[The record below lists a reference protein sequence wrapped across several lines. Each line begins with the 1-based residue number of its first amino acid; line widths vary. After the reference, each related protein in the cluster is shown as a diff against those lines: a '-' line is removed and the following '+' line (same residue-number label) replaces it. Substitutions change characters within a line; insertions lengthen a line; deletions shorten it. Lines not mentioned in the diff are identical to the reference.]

1 MRIYYSLTTV
11 DPVILSQTTATTN
24 NHECL
29 DYIPGSTIL
38 GALAAQLYSSLDEQ
52 SSWAIFHS
60 GAVQFGPSYPVA
72 DQQLALPIPACWH
85 FEKDKKA
92 FDGNKLNQA
101 ELVNQAHPDF
111 ERTEGVQYKQCR
123 NGYISSSGETASVE
137 QGLSVKTAIN
147 RETGIAKDGSLF
159 SYAYLEAKQTFIGWI
174 DSDNLDYLNE
184 IKSQL
189 SGQFSL
195 GRSRNTEFGRVDIHL
210 LDEMPVN
217 PPKVMN
223 EVLTIWCLSDC
234 QCLNSLGLPTFVP
247 ELNQLVPGA
256 QGALDSNKSFIR
268 TSKVSRFNQKRQGFD
283 SEQLLI
289 SKGSVLVYH
298 LDAPL
303 SAQQLNDLQQS
314 GIGINRQQG
323 LGWVMVNPAWADNA
337 HLTDAS
343 LFTSVKL
350 TASTQPKYSNSPT
363 SDLTRWIANRCEQE
377 TSAAQIKD
385 EVQALLTQI
394 GQAYRNARQYN
405 HILNSYEV
413 GPSSSQWRRISDE
426 LRNHNHD
433 WKTVLFDKNH
443 GICKAQNDELGWGI
457 SWDNGQGLI
466 TFADFMQF
474 TLSNQSDKLALSLLS
489 RINRY
494 DFSTFAGLKKAAQ
507 ELNFTLVT
515 QPTTQTEAQS

>member
-29 DYIPGSTIL
+29 DYIPGSTML

-60 GAVQFGPSYPVA
+60 GAVQFGPSYPVV

-101 ELVNQAHPDF
+101 ELVNQAHPNF
-111 ERTEGVQYKQCR
+111 ERAEGVQYKQCR
-123 NGYISSSGETASVE
+123 NGYINSSGETASVG

-159 SYAYLEAKQTFIGWI
+159 SYAYLEAKQTFIGWVE
-174 DSDNLDYLNE
+174 SDNLDYLDQ
-184 IKSQL
+184 IKTQL
-189 SGQFSL
+189 CGQFRL
-195 GRSRNTEFGRVDIHL
+195 GRSRNTEFGRVDIQL
-210 LDEMPVN
+210 LNDMPISS
-217 PPKVMN
+217 PKVMN
-223 EVLTIWCLSDC
+223 DVLTIWCLSDC
-234 QCLNSLGLPTFVP
+234 QCLDSLGLATFVP
-247 ELNQLVPGA
+247 ELNQLIPGV
-256 QGALDSNKSFIR
+256 QGTLDANKSFIR
-268 TSKVSRFNQKRQGFD
+268 PAKVSRFNQKRQGLD

-289 SKGSVLVYH
+289 SKGSVLVYR
-298 LDAPL
+298 LDEPL
-303 SAQQLNDLQQS
+303 SAQRLNDLQQS

-323 LGWVMVNPAWADNA
+323 LGWVMVNPDWAENA

-343 LFTSVKL
+343 LFDRVSL
-350 TASTQPKYSNSPT
+350 TANAEPEYSNAPT
-363 SDLTRWIANRCEQE
+363 SNLTRWIANRCKEE
-377 TSAAQIKD
+377 NDAAQIKD
-385 EVQALLTQI
+385 EVKALLTQI

-433 WKTVLFDKNH
+433 WQTVLFDKNH

-466 TFADFMQF
+466 TFADFIQI
-474 TLSNQSDKLALSLLS
+474 TLSNQSDKLALALLS

-494 DFSTFAGLKKAAQ
+494 DFSTFIGLKKAAQ
-507 ELNFTLVT
+507 ELNFTLID
-515 QPTTQTEAQS
+515 QPTTQSEAQS